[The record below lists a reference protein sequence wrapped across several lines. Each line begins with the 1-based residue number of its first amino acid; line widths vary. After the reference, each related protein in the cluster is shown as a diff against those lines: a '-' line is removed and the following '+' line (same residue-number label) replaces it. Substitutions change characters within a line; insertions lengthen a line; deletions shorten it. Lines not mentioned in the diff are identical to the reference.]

1 MFWFKPRLSAASCH
15 FVVELVFRDSYT
27 VELGLAG
34 WGLRWGIYRSE
45 REREREWSEAEA
57 RLLELGKDTP
67 EIFLDT

>member
-15 FVVELVFRDSYT
+15 FVVELVFRAILWSWDW
-27 VELGLAG
+27 LAG
-34 WGLRWGIYRSE
+34 VCVGEYIGA